1 MSKISLTSSWLNRL
15 PTGHH
20 AHISRVCHLLG
31 PLLKISTQW
40 VLQLQY
46 SHHKGTWWING
57 LFSCWFLL
65 DKFKGA
71 FDKALS
77 GKVRDDFRTTW
88 SAHLNSSKQPLR
100 RSLDFQFSWG
110 QHQHRNYSLS
120 CTPAPTPAWL
130 LWSTQSSSCCVF
142 FIFVWIYTFW
152 IRFSKL
158 LFTKN
163 NLF

>member
-1 MSKISLTSSWLNRL
+1 MTESVIRWAPCTHIQGVPSLRSS
-15 PTGHH
+15 
-20 AHISRVCHLLG
+20 A
-31 PLLKISTQW
+31 KISTQW

-88 SAHLNSSKQPLR
+88 EKIFGLPVFLR
-100 RSLDFQFSWG
+100 S
-110 QHQHRNYSLS
+110 
-120 CTPAPTPAWL
+120 APTPELQSQLHPGPHSAWS
-130 LWSTQSSSCCVF
+130 LWSTLSSSCCVF
-142 FIFVWIYTFW
+142 FIIVWICTFW

-163 NLF
+163 NLFKKFHPSEDKIQF